1 MVCDSGCRLWLEEW
15 KHASGEEGAEG
26 ARVEAM
32 WTVVAHDRAPP
43 RPNLHLKD
51 DSRGIE
57 MNLTPEGAFYR
68 YPNRTDDLGNWTLM
82 CHGYWQ

>member
-1 MVCDSGCRLWLEEW
+1 M
-15 KHASGEEGAEG
+15 
-26 ARVEAM
+26 
-32 WTVVAHDRAPP
+32 
-43 RPNLHLKD
+43 HLKD

-68 YPNRTDDLGNWTLM
+68 YPNRTDSFGKWTLM